1 MRKSAAIFIA
11 IAASVFANSSYSQTA
26 ALPELAELQ
35 SKYDEK
41 VRLDVLHPHELVAA
55 DLNAKFAAALERAQ
69 EAAQK
74 AGNLDDAVV
83 FKTEKEAV
91 LAGKYMPP
99 QDDAKTPASL
109 KTMRSTYRAAL
120 GKLELDRDKKLRPLK
135 DAYAKSLEA
144 LMVTLTK
151 SGRLE
156 EAMALKKLR
165 EDLLANTAVSGAATP
180 GGTVTTM
187 DPSGKTF
194 TNSLGMKFVQ
204 VAGTNVLLCV
214 HETRYKD
221 YVKYAEEAPGIS
233 ASWKDQTADGFS
245 GVGNKDDYPVTKVS
259 YEDAQAF
266 CAWLSKKEGKTY
278 RLPKDKEWSHAVGI
292 NRTEKWTSSTTPE
305 SVFKS
310 PTDYPWGDD
319 WPPPKESGNYS
330 DQSRQTQAPNAKT
343 HYIAGYD
350 DGFPTLAPVMSFKP
364 NKLGLYD
371 LSGNV
376 FEWVDDWFNAE
387 QKQRV
392 LRGGSWY
399 DGESTFLLSS
409 FRYRS
414 SSGSRGANQG
424 FRCAIE
430 MAP

>member
-1 MRKSAAIFIA
+1 MVKSAAVVIA
-11 IAASVFANSSYSQTA
+11 IAAIVCANCSYSQTA
-26 ALPELAELQ
+26 AIPEAAELQ
-35 SKYDEK
+35 TKYEEK
-41 VRLDVLHPHELVAA
+41 VRLDVLRPHELTVA
-55 DLNAKFAAALERAQ
+55 DLNAKYAAALERAQ
-69 EAAQK
+69 ESAQK
-74 AGNLDDAVV
+74 AGNLDAAIAI
-83 FKTEKEAV
+83 KEEKEAV
-91 LAGKYMPP
+91 LSGKPMV
-99 QDDAKTPASL
+99 QLDEAKAPASL
-109 KTMRSTYRAAL
+109 KSMRVTYQAAL
-120 GKLELDRDKKLRPLK
+120 AKLEMDRDKNLLPLK
-135 DAYAKSLEA
+135 DAYARSLEA
-144 LMVTLTK
+144 LTVNLTK

-156 EAMALKKLR
+156 EAMTLKKMR
-165 EDLLANTAVSGAATP
+165 EDLLASKGGGALAAS
-180 GGTVTTM
+180 V
-187 DPSGKTF
+187 DPAGKSF
-194 TNSLGMKFVQ
+194 TNSLGMKFVK
-204 VAGTNVLLCV
+204 VPGTNLLLCV

-221 YVKYAEEAPGIS
+221 YVKYAAEAPGIS
-233 ASWKDQTADGFS
+233 ASWKDQSADGFG

-292 NRTEKWTSSTTPE
+292 NRDEKWAASTTPE
-305 SVFKS
+305 NVFKS
-310 PTDYPWGDD
+310 QAGYPWGDE

-364 NKLGLYD
+364 NKLGLHD

-376 FEWVDDWFNAE
+376 FEWVEEWFNAE

-399 DGESTFLLSS
+399 DGESIFLLSS

-430 MAP
+430 IAP